1 VALLTFPPGPHNN
14 GDLYPI
20 TPAIN
25 QNQYQWSAAD
35 LTWVLLGSGTGV
47 VAGTYGDAFNV
58 PQFTVDAVGRIS
70 FAQNVPIAAN
80 TPNLQQ
86 VTDEGAITTNT
97 IDVAG
102 LVAASLSYP
111 TADGAVGDYLTTDGA
126 GTLGWITPVT
136 PDLQAV
142 TDAGATSTNAIDV
155 AGLTSAGL
163 IYPLVDGASG
173 DYLTTDGAG
182 NLGWLTPTAPTL
194 QTVTTSG
201 NATTNAIDVAGL
213 VAAGLFYPLADGSAG
228 QVMSTDGATNL
239 GWITTAKVVAT
250 PSLSTDPGNDNE
262 ISFDAS
268 GNFYFF
274 KGGFW
279 WKVAGVSF

>member
-1 VALLTFPPGPHNN
+1 VALLSFPPGPHNN
-14 GDLYPI
+14 DDLYPI

-35 LTWVLLGSGTGV
+35 LTWVLLGLGTGV
-47 VAGTYGDAFNV
+47 IAGTYGDAFTV
-58 PQFTVDAVGRIS
+58 PQFTVDAVGRIT

-86 VTDEGAITTNT
+86 VTDEGA
-97 IDVAG
+97 
-102 LVAASLSYP
+102 
-111 TADGAVGDYLTTDGA
+111 
-126 GTLGWITPVT
+126 VT
-136 PDLQAV
+136 
-142 TDAGATSTNAIDV
+142 TNAIDV
-155 AGLTSAGL
+155 AGLVSAGL

-173 DYLTTDGAG
+173 DYLVTDGAG

-201 NATTNAIDVAGL
+201 NATTDAIDVAGL
-213 VAAGLFYPLADGSAG
+213 VAAGLFYPLADGTAG

-262 ISFDAS
+262 ISFDAA

-274 KGGFW
+274 QGLQW